1 MADPAQTARATA
13 LEIPVTVQGSK
24 TVEGS
29 ERRELF
35 TETTKT
41 ILVSENGAVLQLSAK
56 VLPGQCVFLR
66 NDQSGSEIL
75 CRVLESRQA
84 GYTDLEFTSYNPKF
98 WDDHSQQP
106 APPVAQKPPQGG
118 VEAAVATSALPPAM
132 ESGVRTSGGVPVA
145 EEIPVAVLET
155 SPKAPANSS
164 PETTEALSKQP
175 NSSERTDAKDAV
187 PDWDAAKDA
196 ELLAVL
202 AAMDRASKPQR
213 ESAAKE
219 TKKTKD
225 GARDP
230 ATANE
235 PQQDKPSSNIASQAT
250 GVSTTKPRIRG
261 IRKFTAR
268 RDPVSIAIAAAILI
282 AAVLGIGWRA
292 KIESWIYKNNRLSS
306 AQSALPARSTAQQ
319 SQLPPSAV
327 ATAIGTATATP
338 AQPATP
344 ETPKPGVVAVAQIPA
359 AATADVKGAP
369 SSKAIDDPAASAGTK
384 AASSS
389 SLGSSDPAIL
399 GHAAHRKP
407 KAANAAEIIPAKIVS
422 QAEPSVPPWAKGL
435 DVDLVVQLNA
445 LIDEK
450 GNLVETTPVSGPRLL
465 QPSAQRAVALWVF
478 EPALSNGK
486 PIASHMLLTV
496 QFQK

>member
-106 APPVAQKPPQGG
+106 AAPISQPAEQKGLD
-118 VEAAVATSALPPAM
+118 AAVSTSALPPVT
-132 ESGVRTSGGVPVA
+132 ESAAPTSEEAPVA

-187 PDWDAAKDA
+187 PDWDATKDA

-213 ESAAKE
+213 ESTAKE

-235 PQQDKPSSNIASQAT
+235 PQQGKTSSNAASET
-250 GVSTTKPRIRG
+250 TVSTTKPRIRG

-268 RDPVSIAIAAAILI
+268 REPVSIAIAASILI
-282 AAVLGIGWRA
+282 AAIVGIGWHA
-292 KIESWIYKNNRLSS
+292 KIGSWIHKNNRLSS

-327 ATAIGTATATP
+327 ATAVGTATATP

-359 AATADVKGAP
+359 AATADVGGAP

-384 AASSS
+384 AASTSS
-389 SLGSSDPAIL
+389 SGSSDPAIL

-407 KAANAAEIIPAKIVS
+407 KVANAAEIIPAKIVS

>member
-1 MADPAQTARATA
+1 
-13 LEIPVTVQGSK
+13 
-24 TVEGS
+24 
-29 ERRELF
+29 
-35 TETTKT
+35 
-41 ILVSENGAVLQLSAK
+41 
-56 VLPGQCVFLR
+56 
-66 NDQSGSEIL
+66 
-75 CRVLESRQA
+75 VLESRQA

-106 APPVAQKPPQGG
+106 ATPVAQKPPQGG
-118 VEAAVATSALPPAM
+118 VEAAVATSAPPPPL
-132 ESGVRTSGGVPVA
+132 ESGARTSGEVPVA

-155 SPKAPANSS
+155 SLKAQANSS
-164 PETTEALSKQP
+164 PETTEALPKQP
-175 NSSERTDAKDAV
+175 NSAERTDAKDAV
-187 PDWDAAKDA
+187 PDWDATKDA

-213 ESAAKE
+213 EPPAKE

-235 PQQDKPSSNIASQAT
+235 PQQDKPSSNIASEAT
-250 GVSTTKPRIRG
+250 GISTTKPRIRG

-292 KIESWIYKNNRLSS
+292 KIGSWIYKNNRLSS
-306 AQSALPARSTAQQ
+306 AQSALPARSAAKP

-327 ATAIGTATATP
+327 ATTVGTATATP
-338 AQPATP
+338 AQPATT
-344 ETPKPGVVAVAQIPA
+344 ETSKARVVAVAQIPA
-359 AATADVKGAP
+359 APTADESGARSIKGV
-369 SSKAIDDPAASAGTK
+369 DDPTASAAAKVASTSSS
-384 AASSS
+384 ASSE
-389 SLGSSDPAIL
+389 PAVL

-407 KAANAAEIIPAKIVS
+407 KGTNAVEIIPPQIVS
-422 QAEPSVPPWAKGL
+422 QAAPNVPPWAKGL
-435 DVDLVVQLNA
+435 DVDLVVQLYA

-450 GNLVETTPVSGPRLL
+450 GNLVETSPVFGPRLL
-465 QPSAQRAVALWVF
+465 QPAAQRAVALWVF

-496 QFQK
+496 RFQK

>member
-1 MADPAQTARATA
+1 MADPAQTARASA

-35 TETTKT
+35 TEATKT

-106 APPVAQKPPQGG
+106 APPVAQKPRQGG
-118 VEAAVATSALPPAM
+118 LEAAVATSAPPPAT
-132 ESGVRTSGGVPVA
+132 ESAAPTSEEAPVA

-213 ESAAKE
+213 ESTAKE

-292 KIESWIYKNNRLSS
+292 KIGSLFHKNNRLSS
-306 AQSALPARSTAQQ
+306 AQSALPARSTPQQ

-327 ATAIGTATATP
+327 AITAGTATATP
-338 AQPATP
+338 
-344 ETPKPGVVAVAQIPA
+344 ETSKAGVVAVAQIPA
-359 AATADVKGAP
+359 APTADAAAAP
-369 SSKAIDDPAASAGTK
+369 SSKAVDDPAALAGAK

-389 SLGSSDPAIL
+389 SSGSSGPAAV
-399 GHAAHRKP
+399 GHASHRKP
-407 KAANAAEIIPAKIVS
+407 NAANAVEIVPPKIVS
-422 QAEPSVPPWAKGL
+422 QAAPSVPPWAKGL
-435 DVDLVVQLNA
+435 DVDLVVELNA

-465 QPSAQRAVALWVF
+465 QPAAQRAVVLWVF

-486 PIASHMLLTV
+486 PIASHILLTV